1 MSRRTHREGGT
12 PADEGMTLIEVV
24 VALGLFAVM
33 SSAVLVVLVSAITTT
48 TDDKARLEAVSLAS
62 RELEITRDTFTSL
75 TRGPDRVQAN
85 RVVNPSPLPGG
96 TAGQPIIV
104 NNVPYTVVRTAQW
117 SSVGSAASACDDGT
131 TAELAY
137 LRVKVEVS
145 WPALGDRPP
154 VTLNTVM
161 TPPKGTYSSLQG
173 HIGLKVI
180 DSAGDPKPGVTVT
193 AKASN
198 GTTVSGATA
207 SDGCVL
213 LAHLTAGSYT
223 VTASQSGFVSLK
235 GDPTAS
241 ITAAVQAGQLW
252 RGTIEY
258 DQAASITATLVAPT
272 GFTLPTSAVPVIIA
286 NSGLQPIGV
295 KAITGTGNPRAVSNL
310 WPYPSGYGV
319 WAGACQDADPGLT
332 GEPLPTLTTDRGGN
346 ATTTVTLAP
355 LEVHAPANSTVTLT
369 HARDTLCGTGATIT
383 LGKTGADGVLMASAP
398 YGVWQAVVGTTSKE
412 VVLTAEADAPIETVT
427 FP

>member
-1 MSRRTHREGGT
+1 MSTRTHHPGEAPR
-12 PADEGMTLIEVV
+12 DDGMTLIEVV
-24 VALGLFAVM
+24 IALGLFAVM
-33 SSAVLVVLVSAITTT
+33 SSAVLVIVVAAVKTTS
-48 TDDKARLEAVSLAS
+48 DDKARLEAVSLAS
-62 RELEITRDTFTSL
+62 RELEITRDTFASI

-96 TAGQPIIV
+96 AAGQPLVI

-117 SSVGSAASACDDGT
+117 TSVGAAASACDDGT

-154 VTLNTVM
+154 VTLDTVM
-161 TPPKGTYSSLQG
+161 TPPKGTYSTLLG

-180 DSAGDPKPGVTVT
+180 DSEGNPKPGVTVT
-193 AKASN
+193 AKSSTGA
-198 GTTVSGATA
+198 TVSGSTA
-207 SDGCVL
+207 GDGCVL

-223 VTASQSGFVSLK
+223 VTASQAGFVSLK

-258 DQAASITATLVAPT
+258 DQSASISVTLASPN
-272 GFTLPTSAVPVIIA
+272 GFALPTSAVPVVIA
-286 NSGLQPIGV
+286 NSGLQPIGL
-295 KAITGTGNPRAVSNL
+295 KAVTGTGNPRSITNL

-319 WAGACQDADPGLT
+319 WAGTCQDANPGLT
-332 GEPLPTLTTDRGGN
+332 GDPLATVTTLRGGT
-346 ATTTVTLAP
+346 ATATATLAP

-369 HARDTLCGTGATIT
+369 HARDSLCGTGSTLT
-383 LGKTGADGVLMASAP
+383 LGKTDATGVLETSAP
-398 YGVWQAVVGTTSKE
+398 YGVWQAVVGSTSKE
-412 VVLTAEADAPIETVT
+412 VVLTAEADAPLETVT